1 MWLATSG
8 VEVVA
13 VTSEALTTLDGSLNI
28 DQMPRIKPVVPKQLK
43 IESQSL
49 SVNIGARTNLPLGI
63 RIMFVTTEVAPVSLA
78 LVGVF
83 GASLS
88 KRDRMLR
95 LIRREIRRRRRR
107 VDLVSDPVG
116 KVVRLMPQRVKS

>member
-49 SVNIGARTNLPLGI
+49 SVNIGARTNLPLGT
-63 RIMFVTTEVAPVSLA
+63 RITFVMTEVAPVSLVLA
-78 LVGVF
+78 GVVD
-83 GASLS
+83 ANLS
-88 KRDRMLR
+88 KCDRM
-95 LIRREIRRRRRR
+95 I
-107 VDLVSDPVG
+107 G
-116 KVVRLMPQRVKS
+116 CYGG